1 MKPDMLALVPQLRLI
16 GFGSWDPLGL
26 SETWVEGDVTTGE
39 YHSQLTSAFRK
50 VKNLADIGAVWPVS
64 RRRY

>member
-1 MKPDMLALVPQLRLI
+1 MKLIMRDLLTQLQLI

-26 SETWVEGDVTTGE
+26 PKTWVEGDVTADE

-50 VKNLADIGAVWPVS
+50 AKNLADIGAVWPIS
-64 RRRY
+64 RRRC